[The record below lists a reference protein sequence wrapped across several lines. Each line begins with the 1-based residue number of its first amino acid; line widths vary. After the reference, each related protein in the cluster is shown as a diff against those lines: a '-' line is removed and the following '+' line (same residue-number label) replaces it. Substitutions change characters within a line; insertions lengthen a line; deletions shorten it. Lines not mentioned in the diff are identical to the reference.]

1 MACDLTNG
9 RLLADCKAGMSGIK
23 TLFFQKYP
31 ATPTLTAG
39 VITDLGTAALFRF
52 EMANGV
58 GDYVE
63 TLTSADETGVAYVE
77 QVLNL
82 VLQHILATDL
92 DDVNALK
99 KGRWV
104 VFTLDYENNTRAFGL
119 YNGATATGGDSGS
132 GTAPADAK
140 ALTMAFTGREND
152 YAPFLLPPAVPS
164 IPYDPFEDMVLVT
177 VTPSY

>member
-1 MACDLTNG
+1 
-9 RLLADCKAGMSGIK
+9 MSGIK

-31 ATPTLTAG
+31 ATPTVVAG
-39 VITDLGTAALFRF
+39 IITDLGTAALFRF

-58 GDYVE
+58 GDATE

-104 VFTLDYENNTRAFGL
+104 VFALDYENNTRAYGL

-152 YAPFLLPPAVPS
+152 YAPFLEPPAVPS
-164 IPYDPFEDMVLVT
+164 TPYDPFEDMVLVT
-177 VTPSY
+177 VTPAY